1 MRRAIGCMRVEPRG
15 LAPPSA
21 AMLVLFR
28 FPLGP
33 GPIPQTGTGTKKKG
47 ACPQRCGTIL
57 PDISPRKSSSPQAKC
72 VVNPGLPNP
81 RRIGRTTGILG
92 QERPSLSMAAVA
104 ELIVPVT
111 LGARSYDIVLHP
123 GLLPTVGN
131 RLSALTTS
139 SKIGV
144 VTDRHVASRYLQG
157 VLRSLRKAGYDPT
170 PIILPPGERTKT
182 LGTIAK
188 ILDLLARHRFERQSL
203 LLALGGGVIG
213 DVTGFAAA
221 IYQRG
226 IPFIQ
231 VPTTLV
237 AQVDSSVGGKT
248 GVDHRLGKNLIG
260 AFYQPRA
267 VLIDPLT
274 LRTLPRRE
282 WIAGLA
288 EVIKYGIIADEE
300 FFAFLEQE
308 IPALLRLEEEPV
320 IHAIKRSC
328 EIKAQVVTADERE
341 SGHRRILNYGH
352 TIGHALESLAGYR
365 GLIHGEAV
373 GIGLVQEADLAC
385 HMGLCGREVVER
397 IRSLVQRA
405 GLSEQVPQASFTSL
419 WGAMQHDKKVLGGRV
434 IGVWP
439 VKIGEVVIQPIEQQV
454 CAAWFQ
460 SKHGR
465 GSRPSSNRHPGKHPV
480 RRKAPARR

>member
-1 MRRAIGCMRVEPRG
+1 MSVAG
-15 LAPPSA
+15 
-21 AMLVLFR
+21 
-28 FPLGP
+28 
-33 GPIPQTGTGTKKKG
+33 
-47 ACPQRCGTIL
+47 
-57 PDISPRKSSSPQAKC
+57 
-72 VVNPGLPNP
+72 
-81 RRIGRTTGILG
+81 
-92 QERPSLSMAAVA
+92 VA
-104 ELIVPVT
+104 EQIVRVA
-111 LGARSYDIVLHP
+111 LGERSYDIVLHP
-123 GLLPTVGN
+123 GLLATVGD
-131 RLSALTTS
+131 RLSAFTTS
-139 SKIGV
+139 LKVGV
-144 VTDRHVASRYLQG
+144 VTDRHVASRYLHG

-182 LGTIAK
+182 LSTITK
-188 ILDLLARHRFERQSL
+188 ILDVLAQHKFERQSL

-226 IPFIQ
+226 IPFVQ

-308 IPALLRLEEEPV
+308 ISALLTLEEEPV
-320 IHAIKRSC
+320 IRAITRSC
-328 EIKAQVVTADERE
+328 EIKAQVVAEDERE
-341 SGHRRILNYGH
+341 SDRRRILNYGH
-352 TIGHALESLAGYR
+352 TIGHALELLAGYR

-373 GIGLVQEADLAC
+373 GIGLVQEADLAR

-439 VKIGEVVIQPIEQQV
+439 VRVGEVVIQPIEQQI

-460 SKHGR
+460 RKHGR
-465 GSRPSSNRHPGKHPV
+465 GSRPSRGRQPGNHPV
-480 RRKAPARR
+480 RRKVRARK

>member
-1 MRRAIGCMRVEPRG
+1 M
-15 LAPPSA
+15 
-21 AMLVLFR
+21 
-28 FPLGP
+28 
-33 GPIPQTGTGTKKKG
+33 
-47 ACPQRCGTIL
+47 
-57 PDISPRKSSSPQAKC
+57 
-72 VVNPGLPNP
+72 NPGFP
-81 RRIGRTTGILG
+81 IQEESDGRLIFLS
-92 QERPSLSMAAVA
+92 QEKPSLSKAGVA
-104 ELIVPVT
+104 EQIVPVT
-111 LGARSYDIVLHP
+111 LGERSYDIVLHP
-123 GLLPTVGN
+123 GLLATVGD
-131 RLSALTTS
+131 RLRVFTTS
-139 SKIGV
+139 PKIGV
-144 VTDRHVASRYLQG
+144 VTDRHVASRYLHG
-157 VLRSLRKAGYDPT
+157 TIRSLCKAGYDPT

-182 LGTIAK
+182 HGTIAK
-188 ILDLLARHRFERQSL
+188 ILDALARHKFERQSL

-213 DVTGFAAA
+213 DITGFAAA

-226 IPFIQ
+226 IPFVQ

-300 FFAFLEQE
+300 FFAFLERE
-308 IPALLRLEEEPV
+308 ILSLSKLDEESV
-320 IHAIKRSC
+320 IRAIKRSC
-328 EIKAQVVTADERE
+328 EIKAQVVAADERE
-341 SGHRRILNYGH
+341 SDRRRILNYGH

-373 GIGLVQEADLAC
+373 GIGLVHEADLAC
-385 HMGLCGREVVER
+385 HMGLCGRDVVER

-405 GLSEQVPQASFTSL
+405 GLPEQDSPVSFRSL
-419 WGAMQHDKKVLGGRV
+419 WGAMQHDKKVVGGRV

-439 VKIGEVVIQPIEQQV
+439 VQIGEVVIRPIEQQV

-460 SKHGR
+460 RRHGR
-465 GSRPSSNRHPGKHPV
+465 GSRSSSSRQLRKHPV
-480 RRKAPARR
+480 HRKALVQR

>member
-1 MRRAIGCMRVEPRG
+1 
-15 LAPPSA
+15 
-21 AMLVLFR
+21 
-28 FPLGP
+28 
-33 GPIPQTGTGTKKKG
+33 
-47 ACPQRCGTIL
+47 
-57 PDISPRKSSSPQAKC
+57 
-72 VVNPGLPNP
+72 
-81 RRIGRTTGILG
+81 
-92 QERPSLSMAAVA
+92 LSIASVA
-104 ELIVPVT
+104 EQIVPVT
-111 LGARSYDIVLHP
+111 LGERSYDIVLHP
-123 GLLPTVGN
+123 GLLETVGD

-157 VLRSLRKAGYDPT
+157 TLRSLTKAGYDPT
-170 PIILPPGERTKT
+170 PIILPPGERSKT

-188 ILDLLARHRFERQSL
+188 ILDALARHKFERQSL

-226 IPFIQ
+226 IPFVQ

-288 EVIKYGIIADEE
+288 EVIKYGIIADEK

-308 IPALLRLEEEPV
+308 IPALLKLEEEPV

-328 EIKAQVVTADERE
+328 EIKAQVVAADERE
-341 SGHRRILNYGH
+341 SDRRRILNYGH

-385 HMGLCGREVVER
+385 HMDLCGRDVVER

-405 GLSEQVPQASFTSL
+405 GLSEQVSQAPFTSL
-419 WGAMQHDKKVLGGRV
+419 WGAMQHDKKVVGGRV

-439 VKIGEVVIQPIEQQV
+439 VRIGEVVIRPIEQQV

-460 SKHGR
+460 SKHGLE
-465 GSRPSSNRHPGKHPV
+465 SRPSSGRQPGKHPV
-480 RRKAPARR
+480 RRKARA

>member
-1 MRRAIGCMRVEPRG
+1 
-15 LAPPSA
+15 
-21 AMLVLFR
+21 
-28 FPLGP
+28 
-33 GPIPQTGTGTKKKG
+33 
-47 ACPQRCGTIL
+47 
-57 PDISPRKSSSPQAKC
+57 
-72 VVNPGLPNP
+72 
-81 RRIGRTTGILG
+81 
-92 QERPSLSMAAVA
+92 
-104 ELIVPVT
+104 
-111 LGARSYDIVLHP
+111 
-123 GLLPTVGN
+123 
-131 RLSALTTS
+131 
-139 SKIGV
+139 
-144 VTDRHVASRYLQG
+144 
-157 VLRSLRKAGYDPT
+157 
-170 PIILPPGERTKT
+170 LPPGERTKT

-188 ILDLLARHRFERQSL
+188 ILDALARHKFERQSL

-226 IPFIQ
+226 IPFVQ

-308 IPALLRLEEEPV
+308 IPALLKLDEEPV

-328 EIKAQVVTADERE
+328 EIKAQVVAADERE
-341 SGHRRILNYGH
+341 SDRRRILNYGH

-397 IRSLVQRA
+397 IRSLVQRT
-405 GLSEQVPQASFTSL
+405 GLPEQVSQASFTSL
-419 WGAMQHDKKVLGGRV
+419 WGAMQHDKKVIGGRV

-439 VKIGEVVIQPIEQQV
+439 VRIGEVVIRPIEQQV

-460 SKHGR
+460 CKHGR
-465 GSRPSSNRHPGKHPV
+465 GSRPSSGRQPDKHPV
-480 RRKAPARR
+480 RRKARARR